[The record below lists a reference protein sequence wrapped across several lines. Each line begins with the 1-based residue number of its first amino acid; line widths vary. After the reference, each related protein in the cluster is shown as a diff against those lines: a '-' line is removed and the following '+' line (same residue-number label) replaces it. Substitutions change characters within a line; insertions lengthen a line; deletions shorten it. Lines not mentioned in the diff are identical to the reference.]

1 MSKVVQLPS
10 KTDQPELGIEDLDDT
25 ELRKAAMEVF
35 NDMVHGSC
43 SLEDTITAVYMAGM
57 DKVTVAATKRRKK
70 PAVPPCPYEVIVA
83 LYEKHLPMLPGVGL
97 VTAERKKAM
106 REMWVWVL
114 KSTRRDNTRR
124 AETAEQAVTW
134 FTTYFETAALND
146 FITGKTPRSRGHEGW
161 KADLTFLL
169 SKRGMLQVIERTQT
183 E

>member
-1 MSKVVQLPS
+1 
-10 KTDQPELGIEDLDDT
+10 
-25 ELRKAAMEVF
+25 
-35 NDMVHGSC
+35 
-43 SLEDTITAVYMAGM
+43 M

-183 E
+183 ELTAKSHRSTTKWRACACRPTASRPRPACWAAFCNGMRPGNDAETY